1 LKTQNHKDLF
11 SNFDFILTCG
21 SDPEVKIGKPAP
33 DAFLVA
39 KSRFKKV
46 PDVKQCLVFEDAPN
60 GVEAA
65 IAAGMQVVM
74 VPDPRI
80 PENLRKN
87 ATLVLNSLDDFD
99 PALFGLPPF

>member
-1 LKTQNHKDLF
+1 MKTKNHKDLF

-46 PDVKQCLVFEDAPN
+46 PDAKKCLVFEDAPN

-65 IAAGMQVVM
+65 TAAGMQGSGQ
-74 VPDPRI
+74 RFFI
-80 PENLRKN
+80 S
-87 ATLVLNSLDDFD
+87 TTVLNFTLK
-99 PALFGLPPF
+99 